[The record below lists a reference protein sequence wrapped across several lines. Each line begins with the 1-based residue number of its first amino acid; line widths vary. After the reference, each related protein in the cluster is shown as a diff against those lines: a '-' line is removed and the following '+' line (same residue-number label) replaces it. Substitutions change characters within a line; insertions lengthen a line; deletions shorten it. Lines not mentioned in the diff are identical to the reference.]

1 MQSEA
6 KPSRTSWYLIKRKNR
21 SRASVSKSLAN
32 PCLCPSPASGK
43 KSWEHDMELIWHGVL
58 KAAELVFGLDGEVW
72 SITWRSL
79 QISGCATFISL
90 LIGMPLGIAL
100 ALVRFPGRGTAV
112 ALINTGMGLPP
123 VVVGLFISIFLWRS
137 GPLGFLELIYTP
149 AAMIVAQ
156 VIIAFPIIAGLT
168 MASFQALDPKLALQ
182 LLGIG
187 ASKRQLLW
195 LLVREAKLPLLA
207 AVMAGFG
214 GVISEVGASM
224 MVGGNIRGQT
234 RVLTTA
240 TVLETGKGNFE
251 VAIALGLILL
261 ALTFAINLLLTH
273 IQQREQ
279 LRWPR
284 LP

>member
-1 MQSEA
+1 
-6 KPSRTSWYLIKRKNR
+6 
-21 SRASVSKSLAN
+21 
-32 PCLCPSPASGK
+32 
-43 KSWEHDMELIWHGVL
+43 MELIWQGAV
-58 KAAELVFGLDGEVW
+58 KAAELVFGFDAEVW

-79 QISGCATFISL
+79 QVSGYATSISL
-90 LIGMPLGIAL
+90 LIGIPLGIVLAL
-100 ALVRFPGRGTAV
+100 AGFPGRSAAV

-123 VVVGLFISIFLWRS
+123 VVVGLFVSIFLWRS
-137 GPLGFLELIYTP
+137 GPLGFMELIYTP
-149 AAMIVAQ
+149 TAMVAAQ
-156 VIIAFPIIAGLT
+156 VIIAFPIVAGLT
-168 MASFQALDPKLALQ
+168 MASFQALNPNLALQ
-182 LLGIG
+182 MLGIG
-187 ASKRQLLW
+187 ASKTQLLW
-195 LLVREAKLPLLA
+195 LLCKEAKLPLLA

-251 VAIALGLILL
+251 IAIALGLILL
-261 ALTFAINLLLTH
+261 ALTFAINFLLTR

-284 LP
+284 LS

>member
-1 MQSEA
+1 
-6 KPSRTSWYLIKRKNR
+6 
-21 SRASVSKSLAN
+21 
-32 PCLCPSPASGK
+32 
-43 KSWEHDMELIWHGVL
+43 MELIWQGAV
-58 KAAELVFGLDGEVW
+58 KAAELVFGFDAEVW

-79 QISGCATFISL
+79 QVSGYATLISL
-90 LIGMPLGIAL
+90 LIGIPLGIVLAL
-100 ALVRFPGRGTAV
+100 AGFPGRGAAV

-123 VVVGLFISIFLWRS
+123 VVVGLFVSIFLWRS
-137 GPLGFLELIYTP
+137 GPLGFMELIYTP
-149 AAMIVAQ
+149 TAMVVAQ
-156 VIIAFPIIAGLT
+156 VIIAFPIVAGLT
-168 MASFQALDPKLALQ
+168 MASFQALDPNLALQ

-187 ASKRQLLW
+187 ASKTQLLW
-195 LLVREAKLPLLA
+195 LLCKEAKLPMLA

-240 TVLETGKGNFE
+240 TVLETGKGNFDI
-251 VAIALGLILL
+251 AIALGLILL
-261 ALTFAINLLLTH
+261 ALTFAINFLLTR

-284 LP
+284 LS

>member
-1 MQSEA
+1 M
-6 KPSRTSWYLIKRKNR
+6 
-21 SRASVSKSLAN
+21 
-32 PCLCPSPASGK
+32 
-43 KSWEHDMELIWHGVL
+43 DLIWQGIL
-58 KAAELVFGLDGEVW
+58 KATELLFGFDAEVW

-79 QISGCATFISL
+79 QISGYATLISL
-90 LIGMPLGIAL
+90 VIGMPLGIAL
-100 ALVRFPGRGTAV
+100 ALVKFPGRNTAV

-137 GPLGFLELIYTP
+137 GPLGFMELIYTP
-149 AAMIVAQ
+149 TAMIVAQ
-156 VIIAFPIIAGLT
+156 VIIAFPIVAGLT

-187 ASKRQLLW
+187 ASKPQLLW
-195 LLVREAKLPLLA
+195 LLCKEAKLPLLA

-224 MVGGNIRGQT
+224 MVGGNIRGET

-251 VAIALGLILL
+251 IAIALGLILL
-261 ALTFAINLLLTH
+261 ALTFAINFLLTR
-273 IQQREQ
+273 IQQQEQ
-279 LRWPR
+279 VRWPR
-284 LP
+284 LY